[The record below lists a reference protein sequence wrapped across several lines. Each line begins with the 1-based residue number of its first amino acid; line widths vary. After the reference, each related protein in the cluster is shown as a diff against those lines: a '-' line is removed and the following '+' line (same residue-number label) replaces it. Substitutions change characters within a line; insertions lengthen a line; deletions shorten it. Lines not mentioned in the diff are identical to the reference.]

1 MNFKIFTTALLVTAT
16 TAQISAYQRGI
27 NEVNIF
33 LGKYFHREVEHNVEF
48 RLFMTIFKCIF
59 TQSSPQF
66 DNNLNCS
73 DNSTVLSEQAV

>member
-33 LGKYFHREVEHNVEF
+33 LGKYFHREVGHK
-48 RLFMTIFKCIF
+48 LK
-59 TQSSPQF
+59 
-66 DNNLNCS
+66 
-73 DNSTVLSEQAV
+73 